1 MCIIN
6 TNITFLTI
14 LVKSEAG
21 SVFVGNESMLDAFTV
36 VLCRVEGAANVGA
49 CCRAMK
55 TMGFSKLAMAECPG
69 FDKDIIKTHALHAY
83 DIYENAKFYPGLKES
98 SADFSMLAGFTR
110 RQGSKRQ
117 DGMELASFSAWLGQ
131 NFFVNEAGAETK
143 TALPG
148 FKPAIVFGNEK
159 SGLTNEEL
167 GICDEAVFISSSAA
181 FPSLNLSHA
190 VQLACWE
197 LRKALVIYNR
207 PGCYALDKK
216 PEELPGR
223 HKTDEAAE
231 FIMNSLAEM
240 GLYKLGGRAETEALL
255 RRLLSRSAMSE
266 NELAHVKA
274 LFLKILGVFTGRR
287 LSGDGSE

>member
-1 MCIIN
+1 M
-6 TNITFLTI
+6 
-14 LVKSEAG
+14 V
-21 SVFVGNESMLDAFTV
+21 NESVLDAFTV

-55 TMGFSKLAMAECPG
+55 TMGFSKLAMADCPEL
-69 FDKDIIKTHALHAY
+69 DMDIIKTHALHAY
-83 DIYENAKFYPGLKES
+83 DIYENARFYPGLKES
-98 SADFSMLAGFTR
+98 SSAFSMLAGFTR

-117 DGMELASFSAWLGQ
+117 YGMELCSFSAWLGQ
-131 NFFVNEAGAETK
+131 NFFVKEAGAGTK

-167 GICDEAVFISSSAA
+167 GICDEAVFISGSAA

-197 LRKALVIYNR
+197 LRKALAISDS
-207 PGCYALDKK
+207 PGCFDFDKK
-216 PEELPGR
+216 PRELPGR
-223 HKTDEAAE
+223 RKTDEAAE
-231 FIMNSLAEM
+231 FIMNTLAEM
-240 GLYKLGGRAETEALL
+240 GLYRLGGRAEAEALL

-266 NELAHVKA
+266 NELHHVKA
-274 LFLKILGVFTGRR
+274 LFRKILGVFAGRS